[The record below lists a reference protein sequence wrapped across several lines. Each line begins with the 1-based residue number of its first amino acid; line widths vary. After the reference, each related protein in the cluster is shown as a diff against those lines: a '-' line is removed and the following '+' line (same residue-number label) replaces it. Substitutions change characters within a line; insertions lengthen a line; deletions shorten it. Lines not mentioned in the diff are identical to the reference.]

1 MKKQVK
7 TIKGF
12 QTKETTQVVATTQ
25 LNTVKGGT
33 SKSKVAGGSPTEI
46 LEF

>member
-12 QTKETTQVVATTQ
+12 QTKETTQVVATTK
-25 LNTVKGGT
+25 LEAVKGGT

-46 LEF
+46 SDF